1 MMTLLKGRI
10 LVIKIRGVIDE
21 MYVFIMSDNN
31 NYTDL
36 IPSNLPIKQ
45 VSKARNNDVLFR
57 NQVVTQALYDMGPS
71 HNCISENLL
80 REIKIRCFKVI
91 ST

>member
-1 MMTLLKGRI
+1 MTLLKGRI

-21 MYVFIMSDNN
+21 MYLFIMSDNN

-36 IPSNLPIKQ
+36 IPSNLLIKQ

-57 NQVVTQALYDMGPS
+57 NQVVTQTLYDMGPS